1 MLDWG
6 SEYCP
11 SAAPTGALWHHAGTN
26 LVLDFH
32 GDPARAEL
40 CVFSDGNHHM
50 ALLEAVCLFR
60 ERHGIEDVFYTTTPP
75 GPLVA
80 ALKEGGLR
88 LGNLMLGATPHVFI
102 GPAFV
107 LERLQAQGRVG
118 TARPLFRSRGN
129 VLLVR
134 RRNPKGVHGVGDL
147 ARDDVTLFL
156 SNPETEQ
163 ASYRGY
169 RRTLDTLAAREGV
182 DLAGVTEADPRRIRY
197 GERIH
202 HREAPEAV
210 ASGAADCALVYHH
223 LGLRYERIF
232 PDLLETVALEP
243 PGDGEP
249 VGSEIALVGDGGPW
263 GQAFVDYMLGAE
275 VDDIYRRHGMER
287 G

>member
-1 MLDWG
+1 MLNWG
-6 SEYCP
+6 NEYCAGTVP
-11 SAAPTGALWHHAGTN
+11 AGAPWHHAGTN

-50 ALLEAVCLFR
+50 ALLEAVCRFR
-60 ERHGIEDVFYTTTPP
+60 ERHGLTDVFYTTTPP

-80 ALKEGGLR
+80 ALQGGGLR

-102 GPAFV
+102 SPAFV
-107 LERLQAQGRVG
+107 LEPLQAQGRVG
-118 TARPLFRSRGN
+118 AARPLFRSRGN
-129 VLLVR
+129 VLLVQ

-156 SNPETEQ
+156 SNPQTEK

-210 ASGAADCALVYHH
+210 ASGAADCAVVYHH
-223 LGLRYERIF
+223 LGLRYARIF
-232 PDLLETVALEP
+232 PDLLETVKLEP

-249 VGSEIALVGDGGPW
+249 AGSDIALVGDGGPW
-263 GQAFVDYMLGAE
+263 GQAFMDFMLGAE
-275 VDDIYRRHGMER
+275 VGDLYRRHGMER